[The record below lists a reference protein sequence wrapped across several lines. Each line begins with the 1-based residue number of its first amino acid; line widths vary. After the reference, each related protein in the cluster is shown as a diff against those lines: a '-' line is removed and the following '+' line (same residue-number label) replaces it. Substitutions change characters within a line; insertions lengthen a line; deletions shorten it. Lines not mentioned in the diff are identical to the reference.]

1 MQYWSVWQKQHESHE
16 FSFSEPVT
24 SLSSHPCQVKPFRL
38 KISMLGVYHCLT
50 QGARSSAEAA
60 KSRGYA
66 GPTGFQ
72 YTNWMCPLMTMVEM
86 EHTFDPSA
94 VACKKNVVWKRK
106 KTPIAHVSGGS
117 GKNQMFVRGNE
128 RLITRSLK
136 CSDHD
141 VQLHLWCFWLSLCL
155 PPLCRMPIQ
164 KHCFTVRER
173 FHGTK

>member
-1 MQYWSVWQKQHESHE
+1 MQYWSVWQKQHKSHE
-16 FSFSEPVT
+16 VRFSEPVT

-94 VACKKNVVWKRK
+94 VACKK
-106 KTPIAHVSGGS
+106 
-117 GKNQMFVRGNE
+117 
-128 RLITRSLK
+128 K
-136 CSDHD
+136 CSLETEKNTHRTRVWGIGEKSD
-141 VQLHLWCFWLSLCL
+141 VCMGERKINHSFTKVLRPWCAITFMMLLAVSLSSSPL
-155 PPLCRMPIQ
+155 PHAHTNAL
-164 KHCFTVRER
+164 
-173 FHGTK
+173 FHGSWAFSWY